1 MSNEL
6 YIRLGSGQAKNH
18 HVGNKGGLLDK
29 AKLAGLTVPDG
40 VLLLDTVWDQAVL
53 MGLIEV
59 CDGKVVAPD
68 PAALSRFL
76 NLPAFTKLV
85 AVRSAFSAEDG
96 IDESRAGYY
105 ETVLR
110 VDATK
115 PEQLAS
121 ALCHVLTPVMA
132 HQTATLEIPVI
143 KIHDSQVL
151 RAVKP
156 LRRDVLIMEMVNAE
170 QAGVAF
176 TEREYE
182 DDLVSFTAGTAEK
195 LVAGDV
201 TGESVLIPKLRG
213 WEKQPLGV
221 TGWQARLQALLRDV
235 RRWLG
240 NRDWDLEWADDG
252 VKCWLVQLRPVTRP
266 TRRNEAFTIANHKE
280 ILPELPSTFMTG
292 IVESCAG
299 ELFNYYRQFDR
310 RLPHSRP
317 LIEVFYGRPYLN
329 LSLLSE
335 MMRIF
340 GLPTRMVTDNIGGE
354 AGQESSLRFRR
365 VIVNSLMLRLP
376 RFGLVQ
382 MLSVQLAKRATR
394 QVEERTQQPVTTF
407 AEAVEL
413 TRWLYARLVTQMF
426 SLTAAIGPMLL
437 LLRWL
442 GVIDEYTARQQ
453 TISTKMYTDL
463 EPLRQLVQKHP
474 EITGHLER
482 GELPDLP
489 EFQQA
494 WADYLAKYGHR
505 GKYESDVS
513 RPRYHEDP
521 SALLAAVLTPG
532 FERGEL
538 PPRTLKGR
546 LSLPLWWQAS
556 RTMQA
561 REQWRHDIMRGFDRA
576 RAALLK
582 LAAAKGI
589 DPEDL
594 WLLTPNEMRRLDEGW
609 LPDAKFLK
617 QRRAEIENLKTYRLP
632 DLFHRFDDLE
642 VYRAG
647 IATDGDNNSEKL
659 TGVSLTR
666 GEVSGQAW
674 VLDEPDVTLP
684 EDFQPQQ
691 TILVARA
698 VDAGWIPT
706 FARVAG
712 VVVETGGDLSHGSII
727 LREIGLPAI
736 TNVRGATRMIR
747 TGDNVR
753 LRAASGVVEI
763 GDLPLT
769 L

>member
-1 MSNEL
+1 MPNDL
-6 YIRLGSGQAKNH
+6 YIRLGSGQAKSH

-29 AKLAGLTVPDG
+29 AVVAGLSVPEG
-40 VLLLDTVWDQAVL
+40 VLLLDTVWDQALL

-59 CDGKVVAPD
+59 CDGQVVVTDAE
-68 PAALSRFL
+68 ALSSFL
-76 NLPAFTKLV
+76 NLPTFTKPV
-85 AVRSAFSAEDG
+85 AVRSAFSAEDRV
-96 IDESRAGYY
+96 DESLAGYY

-110 VDATK
+110 VDASK
-115 PEQLAS
+115 PDQLAM
-121 ALCHVLTPVMA
+121 ALCRVLMPVMGT
-132 HQTATLEIPVI
+132 QTATLEIPVF
-143 KIHDSQVL
+143 KVSDSQPLMPV
-151 RAVKP
+151 RP
-156 LRRDVLIMEMVNAE
+156 LRRDVLIMEMVSAE
-170 QAGVAF
+170 RSGVAF

-182 DDLVSFTAGTAEK
+182 DDLVNFTSGTAEK
-195 LVAGDV
+195 LVAGEV
-201 TGESVLIPKLRG
+201 PGEAVLIPKLRG
-213 WEKQPLGV
+213 WEKQPIGV

-235 RRWLG
+235 RRWIG
-240 NRDWDLEWADDG
+240 NKDWDLEWADDG

-266 TRRNEAFTIANHKE
+266 TRRNEVFTIANHKE

-299 ELFNYYRQFDR
+299 DLFRYYRQFDR
-310 RLPHSRP
+310 RLPEKRP
-317 LIEVFYGRPYLN
+317 MIEVFHGRPYLN

-354 AGQESSLRFRR
+354 AGHEAGFRFSRL
-365 VIVNSLMLRLP
+365 IANSLTLRLP
-376 RFGLVQ
+376 RFGLAQ
-382 MLSVQLAKRATR
+382 MLSVQTAKRATR
-394 QVEERTQQPVTTF
+394 QMEQRSQQPVTTF

-413 TRWLYARLVTQMF
+413 TRWLYTRLVTQMF

-437 LLRWL
+437 ILRWL
-442 GVIDEYTARQQ
+442 GVIDEHSARQQ
-453 TISTKMYTDL
+453 TISTRMYTQL
-463 EPLRQLVQKHP
+463 EPLRQLALQNP
-474 EITGHLER
+474 EIKGQLER

-494 WADYLAKYGHR
+494 WAAYLVQYGHR
-505 GKYESDVS
+505 GKYESDVA

-521 SALLAAVLTPG
+521 AALLAAVVTPG

-538 PPRTLKGR
+538 PARTWRGWLTQ
-546 LSLPLWWQAS
+546 PLWWQAS

-561 REQWRHDIMRGFDRA
+561 LEQWRHDIMRGFDRA

-582 LAAAKGI
+582 LAAAKGL
-589 DPEDL
+589 DPEVL
-594 WLLTPNEMRRLDEGW
+594 WLLTPTEVRRLDAGW
-609 LPDAKFLK
+609 LPDTKFLK
-617 QRRAEIENLKTYRLP
+617 QRRAEIERLKTYRLP

-642 VYRAG
+642 EHRAG
-647 IATDGDNNSEKL
+647 VENVADHCGEKL

-674 VLDEPDVTLP
+674 VLDEPAVTLP
-684 EDFQPQQ
+684 DDFQPHL
-691 TILVARA
+691 TILIARA